1 MHPELTLSRAI
12 RQTHSKASRADVT
25 ITECRTIPLDN
36 SPGQFPLPFWVGH
49 FPQTIPPIYYAYIH
63 IHVCIYIHIHTYIHT
78 YIYTHTYTHIHAL
91 IHIHTYI
98 YMHTYTYIYKHTYIY
113 ICMYVC
119 EYSMYVCIHI
129 CIIM

>member
-63 IHVCIYIHIHTYIHT
+63 IRVSLNNESWRSSSATLTTGSIHGKNKLCKRFLH
-78 YIYTHTYTHIHAL
+78 L
-91 IHIHTYI
+91 
-98 YMHTYTYIYKHTYIY
+98 
-113 ICMYVC
+113 VN
-119 EYSMYVCIHI
+119 V
-129 CIIM
+129 